1 MRSKCLKSLISLFVL
16 FNVFVLSAFATR
28 KSLNAAAQQLS
39 LPAEQICKLWDSNA
53 LRAATSATV
62 EPTFSVYGRR
72 DGKGFAI
79 VAGERIL
86 GYSDDGEITSPDGL
100 PEPMLEYL
108 LQLDEELRCANVQQA
123 AKAPGNVVVELQT
136 ANWAQ
141 RDPFNR
147 MCPIKNGYRCLTG
160 CIPTAFAIE
169 KSYHRW
175 PVHGTGKVYNRL
187 TGEAVDISSH
197 TYNWDEMLMQ
207 YNSGNY
213 TDAQANEVA
222 ALMMHLGFAY
232 MVEYSPSNTGG
243 NHNSSTLAKNF
254 GYVDVGKTQRWQVGD
269 TEWVRLI
276 KESLDN
282 GCPVPYSATNSGS
295 GSGDAKH
302 IFVLDGY
309 TDNGYY
315 HFNWGW
321 GGNGNGY
328 FQLTAMK
335 PFDGDNYSKADSH
348 QAYFNLRPDRVLE
361 NYTVSV
367 SATEGG
373 TATVND
379 AQSVTVQE
387 GTIVTLRATANEGYD
402 FAGWSVGGTTVST
415 NAVYTATVTAS
426 VEYVA
431 NFEKKAEVKKYTV
444 SVSAT
449 EGGTATVNGGQSVT
463 VEEGSLITLRAT
475 AHEGYS
481 FIGWSVDGTTVSTN
495 AVYVA
500 TATAS
505 VEYVANF
512 EKKAEVKKY
521 TVSVSATEGGTATVN
536 GGQSV
541 TVEEGSLIT
550 LRATAHEGY
559 SFIGWSV
566 DGATISTNAVYVATA
581 TASVEYVANFEKKAE
596 VKKYTVSVQK
606 SNYGKV
612 YIGKEGVT
620 SVEAEE
626 GSKLT
631 LYAIAHDGYNFL
643 NWTLNGAVISTSAA
657 TTITVEAS
665 AQYVAHFE
673 KIETGKKFTVELY
686 CAGKG
691 GKVYIDDDKA
701 CTRKQVEQGTIV
713 EIHAVADQGYEFDYW
728 AIDDGGFEYPLQGA
742 EKDAVINV
750 LSNFTFYAYF
760 KVSTSVGNIQE
771 AECTVGVKG
780 NKLQV
785 NGYNGTLHIYTVDGA
800 RLKDCFVENSLTV
813 ELPKGVYIVSLGKK
827 NLIVNIK

>member
-1 MRSKCLKSLISLFVL
+1 MRSKCLKSFISLFVL
-16 FNVFVLSAFATR
+16 FNVFVLSAFATG

-53 LRAATSATV
+53 LRAATNATV

-108 LQLDEELRCANVQQA
+108 LQLDEELRCADVQQD
-123 AKAPGNVVVELQT
+123 AKAPGNVVVELET

-160 CIPTAFAIE
+160 CIPTAFAIVMR
-169 KSYHRW
+169 YHKW
-175 PVHGTGKVYNRL
+175 PVHGTGKVYNPI

-197 TYNWDEMLMQ
+197 TYNWDEMLME
-207 YNSGNY
+207 YTSGNY

-243 NHNSSTLAKNF
+243 NHNSSTLAKKF

-282 GCPVPYSATNSGS
+282 GCPVPYAATNSGS

-379 AQSVTVQE
+379 AQSVTVEE

-431 NFEKKAEVKKYTV
+431 NFGKKAEPKKYTV

-449 EGGTATVNGGQSVT
+449 EGGTATVNNASSVT

-512 EKKAEVKKY
+512 EKKAEVKRY
-521 TVSVSATEGGTATVN
+521 TVSVN
-536 GGQSV
+536 
-541 TVEEGSLIT
+541 
-550 LRATAHEGY
+550 
-559 SFIGWSV
+559 
-566 DGATISTNAVYVATA
+566 
-581 TASVEYVANFEKKAE
+581 
-596 VKKYTVSVQK
+596 K

-626 GSKLT
+626 GSRLT

-643 NWTLNGAVISTSAA
+643 NWTLDGAVISTSAA

-665 AQYVAHFE
+665 AQYVANFE
-673 KIETGKKFTVELY
+673 KIETGKKFTIELY

-691 GKVYIDDDKA
+691 GKVHIDDDKD

-728 AIDDGGFEYPLQGA
+728 AIDDGGLEFPLQGA
-742 EKDAVINV
+742 GKDAVINV

-760 KVSTSVGNIQE
+760 KVSTSVGGIEQG
-771 AECTVGVKG
+771 ECTVGVKG
-780 NKLQV
+780 NRLQV
-785 NGYNGTLHIYTVDGA
+785 SGYNGTLHIYTADGA
-800 RLKDCFVENSLTV
+800 RVKECVVEESLTV
-813 ELPKGVYIVSLGKK
+813 ELPRGVYILSLGKK

>member
-1 MRSKCLKSLISLFVL
+1 M
-16 FNVFVLSAFATR
+16 
-28 KSLNAAAQQLS
+28 
-39 LPAEQICKLWDSNA
+39 
-53 LRAATSATV
+53 
-62 EPTFSVYGRR
+62 
-72 DGKGFAI
+72 
-79 VAGERIL
+79 
-86 GYSDDGEITSPDGL
+86 
-100 PEPMLEYL
+100 
-108 LQLDEELRCANVQQA
+108 
-123 AKAPGNVVVELQT
+123 KA
-136 ANWAQ
+136 
-141 RDPFNR
+141 
-147 MCPIKNGYRCLTG
+147 
-160 CIPTAFAIE
+160 
-169 KSYHRW
+169 
-175 PVHGTGKVYNRL
+175 
-187 TGEAVDISSH
+187 
-197 TYNWDEMLMQ
+197 
-207 YNSGNY
+207 
-213 TDAQANEVA
+213 
-222 ALMMHLGFAY
+222 
-232 MVEYSPSNTGG
+232 
-243 NHNSSTLAKNF
+243 
-254 GYVDVGKTQRWQVGD
+254 
-269 TEWVRLI
+269 
-276 KESLDN
+276 
-282 GCPVPYSATNSGS
+282 
-295 GSGDAKH
+295 
-302 IFVLDGY
+302 
-309 TDNGYY
+309 
-315 HFNWGW
+315 
-321 GGNGNGY
+321 
-328 FQLTAMK
+328 
-335 PFDGDNYSKADSH
+335 FDGDNYSKADSH

-379 AQSVTVQE
+379 TQSVTVEE
-387 GTIVTLRATANEGYD
+387 GTIVTLHATANEGYD

-481 FIGWSVDGTTVSTN
+481 FIGWSVDGATVSTN
-495 AVYVA
+495 AVYV
-500 TATAS
+500 T
-505 VEYVANF
+505 
-512 EKKAEVKKY
+512 
-521 TVSVSATEGGTATVN
+521 
-536 GGQSV
+536 
-541 TVEEGSLIT
+541 
-550 LRATAHEGY
+550 
-559 SFIGWSV
+559 
-566 DGATISTNAVYVATA
+566 TA

-643 NWTLNGAVISTSAA
+643 NWTLDGAVISTSAA

-673 KIETGKKFTVELY
+673 KIETGKKFTIELY
-686 CAGKG
+686 CAGRG
-691 GKVYIDDDKA
+691 GKVYIDDDKT

-771 AECTVGVKG
+771 AECTVGVQG
-780 NKLQV
+780 NELQV
-785 NGYNGTLHIYTVDGA
+785 NGYNGALRIYRTDGTMIQ
-800 RLKDCFVENSLTV
+800 DCLVENCLTV

-827 NLIVNIK
+827 SLMVNIK

>member
-1 MRSKCLKSLISLFVL
+1 MQSKCFKSFILLVL
-16 FNVFVLSAFATR
+16 FNVFALSAFAIE
-28 KSLNAAAQQLS
+28 KLPSSVSQLFRI
-39 LPAEQICKLWDSNA
+39 PAEQICKLWDSND
-53 LRAATSATV
+53 LYLSARHSAV
-62 EPTFSVYGRR
+62 PTFSVFSGK

-79 VAGERIL
+79 VAGETII
-86 GYSDDGEITSPDGL
+86 GYSLEGKISSPESI
-100 PEPMLEYL
+100 PEPMREYL
-108 LQLDEELRCANVQQA
+108 QQLDEELRSSNLQQA
-123 AKAPGNVVVELQT
+123 AKAPGNVVVELET
-136 ANWAQ
+136 AKWAQ
-141 RDPFNR
+141 RDPYNR
-147 MCPIKNGYRCLTG
+147 MCPTKNGNRCLTG
-160 CIPTAFAIE
+160 CIPTAFAIVM
-169 KSYHRW
+169 KHHKW
-175 PVHGTGKVYNRL
+175 PVHGTGKVYNPI

-197 TYNWDEMLMQ
+197 TYNWDEMLME
-207 YNSGNY
+207 YSSGKY

-243 NHNSSTLAKNF
+243 NHNSSTLAKKF

-282 GCPVPYSATNSGS
+282 GCPVPYAATNSGS

-328 FQLTAMK
+328 FQLTSMK

-373 TATVND
+373 TATVNN
-379 AQSVTVQE
+379 ASSVTVEE

-475 AHEGYS
+475 ANEGYN
-481 FIGWSVDGTTVSTN
+481 FVGWSVGGTTVSTN
-495 AVYVA
+495 AVYTA
-500 TATAS
+500 TVTAS

-512 EKKAEVKKY
+512 EKKAEVK
-521 TVSVSATEGGTATVN
+521 
-536 GGQSV
+536 
-541 TVEEGSLIT
+541 
-550 LRATAHEGY
+550 R
-559 SFIGWSV
+559 
-566 DGATISTNAVYVATA
+566 
-581 TASVEYVANFEKKAE
+581 
-596 VKKYTVSVQK
+596 YTVSVQK

-620 SVEAEE
+620 TVEAEK

-631 LYAIAHDGYNFL
+631 LYAVAYDGYKFL
-643 NWTLNGAVISTSAA
+643 SWTLDGAVISTTFT

-665 AQYVAHFE
+665 AQYVANFE
-673 KIETGKKFTVELY
+673 KVETGNMYTIELH
-686 CAGKG
+686 CGSNG
-691 GKVYIDDDKA
+691 GKVYIDNDKN
-701 CTRKQVEQGTIV
+701 CTKKQVEQGTIV

-728 AIDDGGFEYPLQGA
+728 AIDDGGFEYPLQGGK
-742 EKDAVINV
+742 KDATINV
-750 LSNFTFYAYF
+750 LNNFTLYAYF
-760 KVSTSVGNIQE
+760 KVSTSVDCIEEGEYTVAVQE
-771 AECTVGVKG
+771 KG
-780 NKLQV
+780 LQV
-785 NGYNGTLHIYTVDGA
+785 SGYYGALHIYRTDGT
-800 RLKDCFVENSLTV
+800 KVQDCIVENSLTV
-813 ELPKGVYIVSLGKK
+813 DLPKGVYIVSLGKK

>member
-1 MRSKCLKSLISLFVL
+1 MRSKCLKSFISLFVL
-16 FNVFVLSAFATR
+16 FNVFVLSAFATG

-53 LRAATSATV
+53 LRAATNATV

-108 LQLDEELRCANVQQA
+108 MQLDEELRCADVQQA
-123 AKAPGNVVVELQT
+123 AKAPGNVVVELET

-141 RDPFNR
+141 RDPYNR
-147 MCPIKNGYRCLTG
+147 MCPTKNGYRCLTG
-160 CIPTAFAIE
+160 CIPTAFAIVMR
-169 KSYHRW
+169 YHKW
-175 PVHGTGKVYNRL
+175 PVHGTGKVYNPI

-197 TYNWDEMLMQ
+197 TYNWDEMLME
-207 YNSGNY
+207 YTSGNY

-243 NHNSSTLAKNF
+243 NHNSSTLAKKF

-282 GCPVPYSATNSGS
+282 GCPVPYAATNSGS

-387 GTIVTLRATANEGYD
+387 GCRVTLRATANEGYS
-402 FAGWSVGGTTVST
+402 FIGWSVGGSTVST
-415 NAVYTATVTAS
+415 DAVYTATVTAS

-431 NFEKKAEVKKYTV
+431 NFGKKAEPKRYTIN
-444 SVSAT
+444 VSAT

-475 AHEGYS
+475 AHDGYS
-481 FIGWSVDGTTVSTN
+481 FIGWSVDGTTV
-495 AVYVA
+495 
-500 TATAS
+500 
-505 VEYVANF
+505 
-512 EKKAEVKKY
+512 
-521 TVSVSATEGGTATVN
+521 
-536 GGQSV
+536 
-541 TVEEGSLIT
+541 
-550 LRATAHEGY
+550 
-559 SFIGWSV
+559 
-566 DGATISTNAVYVATA
+566 STNAVYVATA

-620 SVEAEE
+620 SVEAEK

-643 NWTLNGAVISTSAA
+643 NWTLDGAVISTSAA

-665 AQYVAHFE
+665 AQYVANFE

-701 CTRKQVEQGTIV
+701 CTRKEVEQGTIV

-728 AIDDGGFEYPLQGA
+728 AIDDGGLEFPLQGA
-742 EKDAVINV
+742 GKDAVINV

-760 KVSTSVGNIQE
+760 KVSTSVGGIEQG
-771 AECTVGVKG
+771 ECTVGVKG
-780 NKLQV
+780 NRLQV
-785 NGYNGTLHIYTVDGA
+785 SGYNGTLHIYTVDGA
-800 RLKDCFVENSLTV
+800 RVQDCFVENSLTV